1 MLTIIPK
8 AWYSWDFSVV
18 DGDRQLA
25 SMDLSSWR
33 EKGIL
38 TIEGV
43 KHRVYREGAMSG
55 DFVLERDGT
64 VLARGTKPSAFFSTL
79 IVAHQGREYRLEK
92 KSVWRR
98 AFVLLACGLG
108 EAGSA
113 REKEIGSLVPANA
126 WTRKASVDLPKDWPL
141 PVRVFVI
148 WLAIIMWKREAD
160 AAVAA

>member
-1 MLTIIPK
+1 MT
-8 AWYSWDFSVV
+8 
-18 DGDRQLA
+18 
-25 SMDLSSWR
+25 
-33 EKGIL
+33 
-38 TIEGV
+38 
-43 KHRVYREGAMSG
+43 
-55 DFVLERDGT
+55 
-64 VLARGTKPSAFFSTL
+64 
-79 IVAHQGREYRLEK
+79 HQGREYRLEK

-98 AFVLLACGLG
+98 TFVLLARDLG

-160 AAVAA
+160 AAAA